1 MEEKERF
8 LGFVYKEKAIFI
20 LDTTQVIRLEIVPIV
35 FRSTMA
41 FIFSN
46 VIKKFIIG
54 KHFFPLFIFHFSS
67 SVSLTQRSRDGVG
80 IDR

>member
-46 VIKKFIIG
+46 VIKKFIG
-54 KHFFPLFIFHFSS
+54 KHFPLFIFHFSS